1 MFIGGIK
8 MKTDTEKAIDYIEMI
23 MVVVSDLKEMKSEPY
38 IERLDQVITLL
49 KQGEAYLRIVER
61 MSEIYKGHEEDGVY
75 NDIETL
81 KQKYLKEV

>member
-49 KQGEAYLRIVER
+49 KQGEAYRRIVER